1 MYVTLALIAV
11 AIILLIIDV
20 SNRLPNYYDDVILK
34 KIVVEE
40 LFKKYYILQY
50 LLPLSVFIDMVL
62 ILSKWKKYIQY

>member
-62 ILSKWKKYIQY
+62 ILSK

>member
-50 LLPLSVFIDMVL
+50 LLPLSVFIDMAL
-62 ILSKWKKYIQY
+62 ILSK

>member
-40 LFKKYYILQY
+40 LFKEYYILQY

-62 ILSKWKKYIQY
+62 ILSK